1 MLSLAPPELG
11 RLSVCLERS
20 SVEDSTGHAY
30 QETPLM
36 SDAITQAAEVIR
48 EARALVVSAGAGM
61 GVDSGLP
68 DFRGTEGFWQA
79 YPAYAKLGM
88 PFHELANPRWFRKDP
103 TLAWGFYGHRLNLY
117 QATAPH
123 DGFAVLRRWAEAM
136 PGGAF
141 VFTSNVDGH
150 FQVAGF
156 DADRIVEVHGTI
168 RLMQCLDECGVG
180 LFPSAEARNMPI
192 VIDGTTFRAQE
203 PLPACPSCGGLARP
217 NILMFGD
224 GGWDLSHAYEQE
236 LRQRG
241 WYRQLGRIPIAIV
254 ECGAGSS
261 IPTVRHYSQG
271 IARQFDA
278 KLIRINLR
286 EPQVPEGHIGI
297 AMPARAALH
306 AIDAVL
312 A

>member
-1 MLSLAPPELG
+1 
-11 RLSVCLERS
+11 
-20 SVEDSTGHAY
+20 
-30 QETPLM
+30 M
-36 SDAITQAAEVIR
+36 SDPIVEAAKIIR
-48 EARALVVSAGAGM
+48 EARALVISAGAGM

-68 DFRGTEGFWQA
+68 DFRGTEGFWKA
-79 YPAYAKLGM
+79 YPAYARLGM
-88 PFHELANPRWFRKDP
+88 PFHELANPRWFREDP

-136 PGGAF
+136 PRGAF

-150 FQVAGF
+150 FEVAGF
-156 DADRIVEVHGTI
+156 DPARIVEVHGTI
-168 RLMQCLDECGVG
+168 RFMQCLDECGVG
-180 LFPSAEARNMPI
+180 LFPSTQARNMPI
-192 VIDGTTFRAQE
+192 VIDEATFRAKE
-203 PLPACPSCGGLARP
+203 PLPACPACGSLARP

-224 GGWDLSHAYEQE
+224 DGWDLSFAHEQE
-236 LRQRG
+236 KRQSA
-241 WYRQLGRIPIAIV
+241 WYRQLGGTPIAIV

-278 KLIRINLR
+278 KLIRINVR
-286 EPQVPEGHIGI
+286 EPQVPEGHVGI

-306 AIDAVL
+306 AIDAAL
-312 A
+312 S